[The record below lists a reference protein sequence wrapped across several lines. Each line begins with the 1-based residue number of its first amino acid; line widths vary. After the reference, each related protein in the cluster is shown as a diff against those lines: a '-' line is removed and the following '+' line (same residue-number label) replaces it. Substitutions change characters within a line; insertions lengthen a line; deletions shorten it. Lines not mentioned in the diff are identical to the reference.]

1 MRVARVSKN
10 AASSTSPDSPLEN
23 YVYTSLKV
31 VGYLASIWLFVKVG
45 IPNLKEGIMLKN
57 SVPHPRWN
65 SVTVEQREI
74 FRSGL
79 NLALLGYFAC
89 VPAILGTS
97 YFSITLLKSFD

>member
-1 MRVARVSKN
+1 MKAAPVSKGS
-10 AASSTSPDSPLEN
+10 AIGTSRDSTLEN

-45 IPNLKEGIMLKN
+45 IPNLREGIMLKN
-57 SVPHPRWN
+57 SVPHPLWN

-79 NLALLGYFAC
+79 NLALLGYAAC

-97 YFSITLLKSFD
+97 YCTITLLNLFD